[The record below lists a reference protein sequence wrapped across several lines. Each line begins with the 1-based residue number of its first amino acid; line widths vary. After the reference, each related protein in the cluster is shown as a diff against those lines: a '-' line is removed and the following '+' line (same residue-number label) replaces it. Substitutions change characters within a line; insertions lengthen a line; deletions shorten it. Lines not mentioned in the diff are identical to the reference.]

1 MHYRWLEKGF
11 CMTHRP
17 KTVIASYIFI
27 LLNALIWLILGIII
41 AVNAHP
47 AIPDTPGIRWTFAS
61 LSIALSVIILI
72 LFFFLYRKNRLAY
85 YLMLALFASTA
96 VLTIFDDVGWSDLVV
111 LALNIVPI
119 VLLVIDRAWHLQIK
133 PKLDEN
139 V

>member
-1 MHYRWLEKGF
+1 MI
-11 CMTHRP
+11 HRP
-17 KTVIASYIFI
+17 KTVIASYFFI

-47 AIPDTPGIRWTFAS
+47 AIPDTPGIQWTFAG
-61 LSIALSVIILI
+61 LSIALGVIILI
-72 LFFFLYRKNRLAY
+72 LFFFLYRRNQMAY

-133 PKLDEN
+133 PKMDES
-139 V
+139 VKTHPFD